1 MMDVP
6 RVKVMLNNLQHVF
19 DVSCMCL
26 RFVLPG
32 LCMIKTRARADQQ
45 HASDSGA
52 RVGACRLN

>member
-6 RVKVMLNNLQHVF
+6 RVKNMLNNLQHCF
-19 DVSCMCL
+19 DVSCMRV

-45 HASDSGA
+45 HTSDRWSES
-52 RVGACRLN
+52 RRR

>member
-45 HASDSGA
+45 HASDLWSES
-52 RVGACRLN
+52 RSM